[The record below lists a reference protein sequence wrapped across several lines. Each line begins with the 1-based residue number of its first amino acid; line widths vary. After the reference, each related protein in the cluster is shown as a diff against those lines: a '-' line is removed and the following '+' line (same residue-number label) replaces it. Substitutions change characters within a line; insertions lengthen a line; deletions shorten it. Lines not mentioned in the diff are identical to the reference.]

1 MTNLPGI
8 KRLLAP
14 RTVALFGSGWA
25 DAVDAGGK
33 VIGFRGEVWRIHP
46 KRPSTATIKYFRSID
61 ELPAAPDASFVAEP
75 AREVPVI
82 AAGLAKRGAGGFVC
96 FASGFSETGT
106 DQGRRL
112 TSELVTGAGELP
124 FFGPNCYGFINFL
137 DQVALWPDQVVG
149 RHTPQGITYKVD
161 RGVAII
167 CQSGTLALNI
177 LFNGRSLPIGYVLT
191 VGNQTCLAVE
201 DMIDLLADDER
212 VTAFGLYVEGV
223 KDTVRFAR
231 AVEKARAA
239 GKPIALVKAG
249 RTEAAAR
256 TAHTHTGSLAGAD
269 TVFDSFC
276 RQAGIARCD
285 SLATLCETLKVFH
298 SGGPLRGR
306 RVLVIGASGGDMA
319 MTADASRDLGLTFP
333 PFPPATAVQLQELLT
348 DKVTVANP
356 FDFHTHIW
364 FDAPAMKSM
373 FSLVHRA
380 GFDATGF
387 MLDCPPA
394 DQADPAAYTIAIDQ
408 YVEAFPGLPARGAV
422 ISSLP
427 ESMAQSTREI
437 CFAAGIMPL
446 QGQREALEA
455 LNLAGEVGE
464 TWASGA
470 KVELRIPGRGSAA
483 NVGGKALPS
492 DFGDASTDAG
502 VRAVAPAADNEP
514 PPPPAA
520 VRALTEHAGK
530 AALAAFGVNIP
541 RSRVVAPNEVAD
553 AAQDIGFPVVI
564 KASGAH
570 LEHKSELG
578 AVVVNVRTA
587 ADAEATAQRLSKL
600 SDKLLVEQMIGD
612 GVAEI
617 LVGMTVDPQFGQVLV
632 IGAGGVLTELLRDTA
647 TLLPP
652 FTASSIQAALSRL
665 KVSKLLAGFRGKPAG
680 DVPALVE
687 TVLACTRYAQANL
700 NTLVEL
706 DINPVIVRPAGL
718 GAVAVDAL
726 IRSADGTPPLA
737 SNAPQ
742 ADHST
747 GV

>member
-1 MTNLPGI
+1 MTNLRGI

-25 DAVDAGGK
+25 DAVDAAGK
-33 VIGFRGEVWRIHP
+33 VIGFSGETWRIHP
-46 KRPSTATIKYFRSID
+46 TRPSTASVKYFRSVE
-61 ELPAAPDASFVAEP
+61 ELPGSPDASFVAAP
-75 AREVPVI
+75 AREVPSI
-82 AAGLAKRGAGGFVC
+82 ASGLARRGAGGFVC
-96 FASGFSETGT
+96 FAAGFSETGT
-106 DQGRRL
+106 DDGRSL
-112 TSELVTGAGELP
+112 TAALVAGAGDLP
-124 FFGPNCYGFINFL
+124 FFGPNCYGFINFF

-149 RHTPQGITYKVD
+149 HRVE

-167 CQSGTLALNI
+167 CQSGTLALNL

-201 DMIDLLADDER
+201 DMIELLCDDER

-223 KDTVRFAR
+223 KDTVRFVR

-256 TAHTHTGSLAGAD
+256 TAHTHTGSLAGTD

-306 RVLVIGASGGDMA
+306 RVLVMGASGGDMA

-333 PFPPATAVQLQELLT
+333 PFPPATAAQLRELLT
-348 DKVTVANP
+348 EKVTVANP

-373 FSLVHRA
+373 FSMVHRA

-394 DQADPAAYTIAIDQ
+394 DQADPAAYVVAIDQ
-408 YVEAFPGLPARGAV
+408 YVATFPGPPARGAV

-427 ESMAQSTREI
+427 ESMAASTREM
-437 CFAAGIMPL
+437 CLAAGITPL

-464 TWASGA
+464 TWACGA
-470 KVELRIPGRGSAA
+470 TVELRIPRRGGNQAPADGQTSAH
-483 NVGGKALPS
+483 
-492 DFGDASTDAG
+492 ASTDTATRTSARVTTSDG
-502 VRAVAPAADNEP
+502 APTP
-514 PPPPAA
+514 R
-520 VRALTEHAGK
+520 VLTLTEHAGK
-530 AALAAFGVNIP
+530 AALAAFGISVP
-541 RSRVVAPNEVAD
+541 RSRVVAPRDVAS

-578 AVVVNVRTA
+578 AVVVNVRTT
-587 ADAEATAQRLSKL
+587 ADAEAAAQRLSKL
-600 SDKLLVEQMIGD
+600 SDSLLVEQMTSD

-617 LVGMTVDPQFGQVLV
+617 LVGLTVDPQFGQVLV
-632 IGAGGVLTELLRDTA
+632 IGAGGILTELLRDSA

-652 FTASSIQAALSRL
+652 FTPTSVEAALNRL

-687 TVLACTRYAQANL
+687 TVLACTRYAEANL
-700 NTLVEL
+700 NALVEL

-726 IRSADGTPPLA
+726 IRLSERE
-737 SNAPQ
+737 
-742 ADHST
+742 
-747 GV
+747 